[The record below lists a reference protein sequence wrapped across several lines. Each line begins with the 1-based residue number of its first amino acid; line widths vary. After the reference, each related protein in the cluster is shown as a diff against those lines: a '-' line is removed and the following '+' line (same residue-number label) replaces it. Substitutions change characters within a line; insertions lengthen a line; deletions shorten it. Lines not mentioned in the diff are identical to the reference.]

1 MPPRSST
8 TSGKPA
14 AGAKAG
20 KAAARKTSGT
30 SFATTSGERSAKPR
44 ATRPAAATPRREA
57 KKAGLAPPEERMR
70 LIAEAAYFKAEQ
82 RGFAEGGELGDWIE
96 AEAEIDAL
104 LDSRG
109 AG

>member
-1 MPPRSST
+1 MSPRST
-8 TSGKPA
+8 TASGKSGKPA
-14 AGAKAG
+14 VKPALG
-20 KAAARKTSGT
+20 KITATKTRTPS
-30 SFATTSGERSAKPR
+30 
-44 ATRPAAATPRREA
+44 PAAAKARPGA
-57 KKAGLAPPEERMR
+57 KKTGLVSPEERMR

-82 RGFAEGGELGDWIE
+82 RGFAEGDELGDWIE